1 MKPTK
6 SGPLSIPMRQPPSPA
21 ELAKRKLRLMKML
34 KLDTGES
41 GTEAM
46 ARARR
51 TMPWGACVVG
61 KDPFW
66 ASRYWLML
74 VPESYFASKEAA

>member
-1 MKPTK
+1 VKPNKT
-6 SGPLSIPMRQPPSPA
+6 GTLSMPMRQPPSPA
-21 ELAKRKLRLMKML
+21 ELAKRKLRLMKMQ

-41 GTEAM
+41 SAEALE
-46 ARARR
+46 RARR
-51 TMPWGACVVG
+51 TMPWGPCVVG
-61 KDPFW
+61 KDPYW